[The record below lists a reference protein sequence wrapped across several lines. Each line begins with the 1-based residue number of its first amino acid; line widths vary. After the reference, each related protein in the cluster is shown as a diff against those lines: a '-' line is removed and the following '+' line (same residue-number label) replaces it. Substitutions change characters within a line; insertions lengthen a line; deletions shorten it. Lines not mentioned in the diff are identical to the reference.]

1 MKGSPRAVIGTSKKK
16 TLTFLFP
23 MAKMDGVVIPE
34 HAKSFE
40 AQQSQALSR
49 RNIMVSNH
57 PLVLKGY
64 SALLQCPCKLGM
76 SNLLI

>member
-1 MKGSPRAVIGTSKKK
+1 MKGSPRVVIGTSKKK

-40 AQQSQALSR
+40 AQQSQQEEHYGFQSPPCFERVLS
-49 RNIMVSNH
+49 IVTVS
-57 PLVLKGY
+57 
-64 SALLQCPCKLGM
+64 M
-76 SNLLI
+76 